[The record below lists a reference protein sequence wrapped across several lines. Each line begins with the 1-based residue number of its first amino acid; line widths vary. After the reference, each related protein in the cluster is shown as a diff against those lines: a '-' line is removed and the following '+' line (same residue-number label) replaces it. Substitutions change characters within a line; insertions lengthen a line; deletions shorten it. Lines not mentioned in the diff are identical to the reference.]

1 MDTVTPFMDKLDK
14 HPFVFNK
21 AIKLLVLFDS
31 LLYLSS
37 SFLSPIFAIFVERV
51 GGGVVEAGWASA
63 IFYFVSGLLI
73 FAWGKLIDQ
82 TKEKELW
89 LMFGYLIIASGYFM
103 YLFVD
108 SVWKLFLVEVVLAI
122 GTSIQNPSFKT
133 LFSIHLDKGRE
144 GQEWGLWESL
154 TYFTMGIGAACGGMI
169 VMAFGFHALL
179 VIMGSITLA
188 NAVCIYFLPRRVL

>member
-1 MDTVTPFMDKLDK
+1 MENAPLLRDEKR
-14 HPFVFNK
+14 FVFNR

-73 FAWGKLIDQ
+73 IVWGKLIDQ

-89 LMFGYLIIASGYFM
+89 LLFGYLIIASGYFM
-103 YLFVD
+103 YIFVD

-144 GQEWGLWESL
+144 GQEWGMWESL
-154 TYFTMGIGAACGGMI
+154 TYFTMGIGAAVGGMI
-169 VMAFGFHALL
+169 AIAWGFHILL
-179 VIMGSITLA
+179 AIMGAVTLC
-188 NAVCIYFLPRRVL
+188 NAVCIYFLPRKVL